1 MKKYLNKIIKNGLIG
16 ELDDIVY
23 DDIPKIIKRLND
35 SFPKILKIIED
46 GRFRKC
52 NQCGV
57 RKHMSYFAP
66 SNTNLTRKIC
76 MECLI
81 TKKMK
86 KYLNKIINSECIEV
100 MKELPD
106 NSIDLTIT
114 SPPYDNLRDYKGYT
128 FNFNSIAK
136 ELFRLTKDGGV
147 VVWVVGDATIKG
159 SETGT
164 SFKQALYFKEI
175 GFNLHDT
182 MIYAKRNYIPL
193 THNRYEQ
200 QFEYMFV
207 FSKGKPQ
214 KVNLQKKDN
223 KQVGKIKGGG
233 FIQKPDGI
241 RKRNKDTGVSSSSI
255 KPNIFFYNI
264 GNMCS
269 TKDKEAFKH
278 PAIFPEKLAEDHIK
292 SWSNEGDTV
301 LDPMCGS
308 GTTCKM
314 AMLNN
319 RNFIGIEI
327 SKEYC
332 EIAENRLKQKPLL

>member
-1 MKKYLNKIIKNGLIG
+1 MN
-16 ELDDIVY
+16 
-23 DDIPKIIKRLND
+23 
-35 SFPKILKIIED
+35 
-46 GRFRKC
+46 
-52 NQCGV
+52 
-57 RKHMSYFAP
+57 
-66 SNTNLTRKIC
+66 
-76 MECLI
+76 
-81 TKKMK
+81 

-278 PAIFPEKLAEDHIK
+278 PAIFPEKLAEDHIR
-292 SWSNEGDTV
+292 SWSNEGDII

-314 AMLNN
+314 AILNK

>member
-1 MKKYLNKIIKNGLIG
+1 MN
-16 ELDDIVY
+16 
-23 DDIPKIIKRLND
+23 
-35 SFPKILKIIED
+35 
-46 GRFRKC
+46 
-52 NQCGV
+52 
-57 RKHMSYFAP
+57 
-66 SNTNLTRKIC
+66 
-76 MECLI
+76 
-81 TKKMK
+81 